1 MRTIVLLLENLRRSS
16 INLLMNIRV
25 RGADLDLPESVLECS
40 ILSLKLP
47 ALLLPCLSL
56 LLDFLDLCVLDLHLL
71 DKLPPLVI
79 VAPLFIVRVPKLFL
93 KDCYLVCLPL
103 DQVLETLQLTDLV
116 TLVRIVA
123 VHQILQLTTQLLQL
137 LAELVVFLK

>member
-1 MRTIVLLLENLRRSS
+1 MRTIILLLENLRRSS
-16 INLLMNIRV
+16 INILMNIGV
-25 RGADLDLPESVLECS
+25 RGADLDLPESILECS

-47 ALLLPCLSL
+47 ALLLPCLGL
-56 LLDFLDLCVLDLHLL
+56 LLDFLDLSILDLHLL
-71 DKLPPLVI
+71 DKFPPLVI
-79 VAPLFIVRVPKLFL
+79 VAPLFIVRIPELFL
-93 KDCYLVCLPL
+93 EHGYLVCLPL

-116 TLVRIVA
+116 ALVRIVA